1 MTASVAVTSASE
13 AAVSSDV
20 VMQSVQELAAESQV
34 SDDSFVQRSHHQ
46 PSTSPDTVDITA
58 SEDRSSEV
66 QQDSE
71 MTYSAIDKDAE
82 NVEKEVVTE
91 LAVDKDTDDHQ
102 SKPKTDFNVD
112 IESEDNQTKPA
123 AESDLDKTLEDG
135 VEESRSVEDETQA
148 LTSTEPVSVH
158 EAVTST
164 EPVSVHEAV
173 VDGEVVADDSE
184 PSEEQFLSPAASEA
198 DIVGTMSPTEEPAAS
213 EEPASSEAEDA
224 GSTTWTAKV
233 PLLDTEPPAMDS
245 DYEEAALCEMEEEQ
259 PLSSETVSRNSD
271 GVEQDGCDTSRQ
283 NDDRQTSATTDQP
296 SPATTNTVKP
306 KPM

>member
-1 MTASVAVTSASE
+1 MGVCLSVCLAGVMTASVAVTSASE

-66 QQDSE
+66 QKDSE

-158 EAVTST
+158 ET
-164 EPVSVHEAV
+164 V